1 MGDTDAAASEERL
14 RAAIGPRADYY
25 LRHWREMERKGKT
38 ADWNWAACLASHLWL
53 VYRKMWL
60 ALLLFILATL
70 AAGLIGAF
78 IPVRYSILIAI
89 GFTFVTGGYGN
100 LLYRHKIEKLA
111 AGPATTEEL
120 RAKGGVTMLGL
131 VIATVVTAILL
142 VPLAIQG
149 VQWVQAQ
156 RAARLHSP

>member
-1 MGDTDAAASEERL
+1 MSDTDAPASEERL

-25 LRHWREMERKGKT
+25 LRSWREMDEKGKK
-38 ADWNWAACLASHLWL
+38 ASWNWAACFASHLWL

-60 ALLLFILATL
+60 ALLLFLLATL
-70 AAGLIGAF
+70 ASGAIGAF
-78 IPVRYSILIAI
+78 IPVRYSLLIAV
-89 GFTFVTGGYGN
+89 GLTFVTGGYGN
-100 LLYRHKIEKLA
+100 LLYRYRIEKLV

-120 RAKGGVTMLGL
+120 RAKGGVSILGL
-131 VIATVVTAILL
+131 GIATVVTAILL